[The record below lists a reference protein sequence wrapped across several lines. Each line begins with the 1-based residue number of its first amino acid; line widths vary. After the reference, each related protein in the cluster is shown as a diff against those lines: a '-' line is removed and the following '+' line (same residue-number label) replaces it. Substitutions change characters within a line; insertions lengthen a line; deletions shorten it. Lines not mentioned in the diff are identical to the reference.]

1 MGFYQNVD
9 IYGYLL
15 GLHLSQE
22 CAVHCRTQ
30 FCPIDL

>member
-15 GLHLSQE
+15 GLALDQE
-22 CAVHCRTQ
+22 FAFTMEVN
-30 FCPIDL
+30 FVP